1 MKRRKF
7 LSLAGGAF
15 AVPAITA
22 PFVSRAVAQQ
32 AGAGSITVTG
42 ISSFRL
48 IEDLIPRFTQETGIA
63 VDLQILPYPQLRQR
77 AMADLVGG
85 TANSDVYLQ
94 DIIWLGEWAKNQY
107 VRPLDD
113 LFARDRAEIDVDDIL
128 PGAFSSLSRWEGK
141 IWSIPFGAYYFLNF
155 MRTDWFREKNLNPP
169 VTLADVDTA
178 AQQLTDARANRF
190 GISMAYQRGGPICSW
205 FLATYAGAGGKL
217 FADAPNNFAP
227 TLESERAV
235 KVLEHYVGWL
245 RFAPQ
250 GAVGHHWNDQ
260 TAAMQSGRLG
270 MAPTFTVNGAE
281 FMKRDRSV
289 IASNLGFSY
298 MPKFTASENPVI
310 PFGGWAVA
318 INARTQKVE
327 PSWKFLKWVMS
338 KRTQLDLSP
347 LNGTPVR
354 YSALQEPAL
363 QQQFP
368 WFDFVLRAERENRIF
383 QDYRPRY
390 PFYPEI
396 EDALGLQLNRA
407 ALNQA
412 RPAEALALAN
422 RQIADIVRNA
432 GFPVR

>member
-1 MKRRKF
+1 MKRRSF
-7 LSLAGGAF
+7 LNLAAGA
-15 AVPAITA
+15 AVAA
-22 PFVSRAVAQQ
+22 PFVSRAGAQQ
-32 AGAGSITVTG
+32 AGAITVTG

-48 IEDLIPRFTQETGIA
+48 IEEFIPRFTQETGIA

-85 TANSDVYLQ
+85 TASSDVYLQ
-94 DIIWLGEWAKNQY
+94 DIIWLGEWAKNSY

-128 PGAFSSLSRWEGK
+128 PGAFSSLSRWEDK

-155 MRTDWFREKNLNPP
+155 HRQDWFREKNLAAP
-169 VTLADVDTA
+169 VTLADVDAA

-190 GISMAYQRGGPICSW
+190 GISMPYQRGGPICSW
-205 FLATYAGAGGKL
+205 FLATYSGAGGKL
-217 FADAPNNFAP
+217 LADPPGNLAP

-245 RFAPQ
+245 RNAPL
-250 GAVGHHWNDQ
+250 GAIGHHWNDQ
-260 TAAMQSGRLG
+260 TAAMQSGRLA

-289 IASNLGFSY
+289 IADTLGFTY
-298 MPKFTASENPVI
+298 MPKFAAADEPVI
-310 PFGGWAVA
+310 PFGGWAIA
-318 INARTQKVE
+318 INARTAKVE

-338 KRTQLDLSP
+338 KPIQRDLAA

-354 YSALQEPAL
+354 YSALQDAAL
-363 QQQFP
+363 QRQYP
-368 WFDFVLRAERENRIF
+368 WFDFVLRAERENLIF
-383 QDYRPRY
+383 TDYRPRY
-390 PFYPEI
+390 PFYPRIEEI
-396 EDALGLQLNRA
+396 LGLQLNRA

-412 RPAEALALAN
+412 RPAEALAMAN
-422 RQIADIVRNA
+422 RQIADIIRQA
-432 GFPVR
+432 GFSVR